1 MGWIQR
7 MQRARVRKKRRKL
20 EYKIKR
26 SYGSANKT
34 AKYQRKLDALNA
46 KFPPYSSKSSAAMQS
61 TPSSSHSAPATSA
74 SATSYVSKQP
84 TGFEREFAYRQQEL
98 KTQKTMVTDSQKAD
112 AYSARNV
119 TTTAQTVTM
128 PTANTSKAPTI
139 PANNRFAAH
148 EALISR
154 IARRAA
160 QSCARWIR
168 NKSKWEPLNNG
179 YSAEYYVEITVRK
192 DGIDF
197 NKLAYENLNSISF
210 KSLGMAD
217 IPEAQTDA
225 FLHALKPFL
234 DAYFPE
240 EINKAFSNISPLI
253 KRTTSVT
260 YGKLND
266 GWDSNYNDIYR
277 KSIIVS
283 MRYTNPPAPKL
294 KSW

>member
-1 MGWIQR
+1 
-7 MQRARVRKKRRKL
+7 
-20 EYKIKR
+20 
-26 SYGSANKT
+26 
-34 AKYQRKLDALNA
+34 
-46 KFPPYSSKSSAAMQS
+46 MQS
-61 TPSSSHSAPATSA
+61 TPSSSHSFPATSA
-74 SATSYVSKQP
+74 SATSYASKQP

-98 KTQKTMVTDSQKAD
+98 KTQKTMVADSQKAD

-179 YSAEYYVEITVRK
+179 YSAEYDIEITVRK
-192 DGIDF
+192 HGVDF
-197 NKLAYENLNSISF
+197 NKLAYENLNTIYFS
-210 KSLGMAD
+210 SLGMAE
-217 IPEAQTDA
+217 ISEANTET
-225 FLHALKPFL
+225 FLRALKPFL
-234 DAYFPE
+234 DVYFPE
-240 EINKAFSNISPLI
+240 EIDKAFSDVSPLI
-253 KRTTSVT
+253 KRTTTVT
-260 YGKLND
+260 YGKIND
-266 GWDSNYNDIYR
+266 GWDANYNDKYR
-277 KSIIVS
+277 KSIIVT